1 MHRGPQFKVSSDRL
15 KKLGIKLVSHALQAS
30 EITSVPQRLL
40 SNHCTW
46 LHVNLKIDNCLYLEI
61 PDFVKK
67 GLKKFGFDSF
77 RPGQEE
83 SVMRILC
90 GK

>member
-1 MHRGPQFKVSSDRL
+1 MVCFVFF
-15 KKLGIKLVSHALQAS
+15 V
-30 EITSVPQRLL
+30 TLL
-40 SNHCTW
+40 NICCILSA
-46 LHVNLKIDNCLYLEI
+46 I

-83 SVMRILC
+83 AVMRILC
-90 GK
+90 GEIMKIMYCL